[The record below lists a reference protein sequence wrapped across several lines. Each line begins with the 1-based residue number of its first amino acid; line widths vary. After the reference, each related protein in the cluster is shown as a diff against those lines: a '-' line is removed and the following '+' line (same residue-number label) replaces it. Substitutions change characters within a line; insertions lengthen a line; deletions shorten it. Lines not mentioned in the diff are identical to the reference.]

1 MASTCLGQNQAQPQH
16 GEEWQDPNGKNPY
29 TLVASLFLVA
39 MPEAPSSF
47 VLLVVRPVAPRLYTP
62 GKYHRTDFC
71 FEGHLTWNT
80 VTGEFLG
87 KHTATFWLVI
97 V

>member
-1 MASTCLGQNQAQPQH
+1 MQWLSTGHASEDLL
-16 GEEWQDPNGKNPY
+16 EEEKQ
-29 TLVASLFLVA
+29 
-39 MPEAPSSF
+39 SF
-47 VLLVVRPVAPRLYTP
+47 YTP